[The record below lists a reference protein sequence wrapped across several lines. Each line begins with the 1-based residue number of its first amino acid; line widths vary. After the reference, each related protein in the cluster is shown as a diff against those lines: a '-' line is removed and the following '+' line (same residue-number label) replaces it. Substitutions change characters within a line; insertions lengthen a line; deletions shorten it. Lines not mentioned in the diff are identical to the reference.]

1 MQATKEA
8 EHREKLSDLRAR
20 VDACKERYNLEN
32 NAYHKAQVASSDTHA
47 KPSFSFPNR

>member
-8 EHREKLSDLRAR
+8 EHREQLSDLRAR

-32 NAYHKAQVASSDTHA
+32 NAYHKAQVLAFLTLQQLCEA
-47 KPSFSFPNR
+47 VTN